1 MTIDLSQPIT
11 REDCLAADATDP
23 LAHFKDRFDLPQGVI
38 YLDGNSLGARPKGAA
53 ERAEEVIKEE
63 WGNDLITSWNTQN
76 WFELPTILG
85 DKISRLI
92 GGDGG
97 ECVVTDTTSVN
108 LFKALAAALEIQV
121 QDAPNRKVI
130 ISERENFPS
139 DLYIIEGMARFLD
152 RGYQLRLVDENH
164 PLDSLLDDSVA
175 VVVLTEVNYRTGALW
190 DMPHVTKQAHDAG
203 ALVIWDL
210 CHSAGALP

>member
-63 WGNDLITSWNTQN
+63 WGNDLITSWNTHN

-97 ECVVTDTTSVN
+97 ECVVTDTTRSEEHTSELQSRGHLVCR
-108 LFKALAAALEIQV
+108 LLLE
-121 QDAPNRKVI
+121 KK
-130 ISERENFPS
+130 
-139 DLYIIEGMARFLD
+139 
-152 RGYQLRLVDENH
+152 
-164 PLDSLLDDSVA
+164 
-175 VVVLTEVNYRTGALW
+175 
-190 DMPHVTKQAHDAG
+190 KQT
-203 ALVIWDL
+203 
-210 CHSAGALP
+210 